1 MEGKLVLIDGNSLIN
16 RAYFSM
22 PPLSTR
28 KGETVNAVLGFTNML
43 IRLITDEKPDYLAV
57 CFDLPAPT
65 FRHQMYSAYKQNR
78 KKMPDDLASQLPLLK
93 KLLHAMNISVL
104 ELSGYEAD
112 DIIGTMSKKFSIS
125 KLIVT
130 GDRDCLQLIDDD
142 NTVCLTKFG
151 LSELIKYDRSLLMS
165 DYGLLPEQVIDFKS
179 LMGDPSDNIPG
190 VPGIGEKTALKLI
203 AEYST
208 LENVLANKS
217 AILGAVGKKL
227 TDGEELARMSYSLAT
242 IDLNVPISVELEKMR
257 LIFPFREPVKQAFLE
272 LGFNSLIKRKIY
284 ADNAVET
291 VVVPKNDKHAAL
303 SDGDMPAQIQINSHT
318 YNTIEVKTEKDI
330 ANIFV
335 SKELAVSMRPLS
347 VCDGETVYTFS
358 AELTLLDNI
367 IDEYEALKILLPVFS
382 DKTVIKYVFDYK
394 EWLYKLEPSGAS
406 FNNAFDIMLAQ
417 YLVDSSV
424 KNTDEQ
430 SLLDNFALSGSG
442 GILDMGRYL
451 KQQIKAFDR
460 LYYEIEFPL
469 ARVLYDMERCGFRI
483 DCDVLNEL
491 SEKYRASSDQL
502 AEKIYQEAG
511 VRFNINSPK
520 QLGEVLFDRL
530 KLPHGKKTKTGYSTN
545 AEVLSSLKGEK
556 IVDYIQEYRSV
567 MKMLGTYIDGF
578 KKVLGPDN
586 YVHTIFRQALTT
598 TGRLSSTEPNLQNIP
613 IRTES
618 GREIRRM
625 FVASPGN
632 ILISADYS
640 QIELRLLAHFSGET
654 ALIDAFNNNE
664 DFHTRTASEVFGV
677 EKESVTKDMRRA
689 AKAVNFG
696 IIYGISDWGLAGDL
710 GIPVSQAK
718 LYIQKYFMIYPKV
731 KEFLTGCER
740 AAKSTGYAETLTGR
754 RRPLPEIYSKNA
766 QLRAFGER
774 AAMNMPLQGTAA
786 DLIKIAMI
794 NVADRIKREGL
805 NSRLILSVHDELV
818 IDAVVE
824 EADAAERILVEEM
837 ENALKLSVKLSVETG
852 RGYRLYDIK

>member
-1 MEGKLVLIDGNSLIN
+1 
-16 RAYFSM
+16 M

-65 FRHQMYSAYKQNR
+65 FRHKIYSAYKLNR

-93 KLLHAMNISVL
+93 RLLHAMKIPVL
-104 ELSGYEAD
+104 EMSGYEAD
-112 DIIGTMSKKFSIS
+112 DIIGTISKKFSIS

-130 GDRDCLQLIDDD
+130 GDRDCLQLIDDV
-142 NTVCLTKFG
+142 NVVCLTKFG
-151 LSELIKYDRSLLMS
+151 LSELIKYDRGLLMS
-165 DYGLLPEQVIDFKS
+165 DYGLLPGQVIDFKS

-203 AEYST
+203 AEFGT
-208 LENVLANKS
+208 LDNVLANKS
-217 AILGAVGKKL
+217 SVQGAVGKKL
-227 TDGEELARMSYSLAT
+227 IDGEELARLSYRLAT
-242 IDLNVPISVELEKMR
+242 IDLNVPLKAELEEMR
-257 LIFPFREPVKQAFLE
+257 LIFPFSESVKQAFLE
-272 LGFNSLIKRKIY
+272 LEFNSLIKRKIY

-291 VVVPKNDKHAAL
+291 VIVPKNDMHAAL
-303 SDGDMPAQIQINSHT
+303 PDQAIPAGIQINGINYKT
-318 YNTIEVKTEKDI
+318 VEVKTDKDM
-330 ANIFV
+330 ADIFA
-335 SKELAVSMRPLS
+335 SKELSFTMKPLS
-347 VCDGETVYTFS
+347 VCDGKAVYTFS
-358 AELTLLDNI
+358 QELTLLDDV
-367 IDEYEALKILLPVFS
+367 IDEYEALQRLLPVLS
-382 DKTVIKYVFDYK
+382 DKTIIKYVYDYK
-394 EWLYKLEPSGAS
+394 EFLYKLEPFGTT

-424 KNTDEQ
+424 RNTDEQ
-430 SLLDNFALSGSG
+430 ALLDNFALSGPG
-442 GILDMGRYL
+442 GVLDLGRYL
-451 KQQIKAFDR
+451 KEQIKAFDR
-460 LYYEIEFPL
+460 LYYDIELPL
-469 ARVLYDMERCGFRI
+469 ARVLYDMERSGFRI
-483 DCDVLNEL
+483 DREVLEEL
-491 SEKYRASSDQL
+491 SEKYHVSSERL
-502 AEKIYQEAG
+502 AEKIYEAAG

-545 AEVLSSLKGEK
+545 AEVLNSLRGEK
-556 IVDYIQEYRSV
+556 IVDYIQEYRGI

-586 YVHTIFRQALTT
+586 YVHTIFKQALTT

-640 QIELRLLAHFSGET
+640 QIELRLLAHFSGENT
-654 ALIDAFNNNE
+654 LIDAFNNSE
-664 DFHTRTASEVFGV
+664 DFHTKTASEVFGID
-677 EKESVTKDMRRA
+677 KASVTKDMRRA

-731 KEFLTGCER
+731 KEFLAGCEKT
-740 AAKSTGYAETLTGR
+740 AKSKGYAETLTGR
-754 RRPLPEIYSKNA
+754 RRPLPELYSKNA

-794 NVADRIKREGL
+794 NVSNRIKREGF

-818 IDAVVE
+818 VDAVIE
-824 EADAAERILVEEM
+824 ETDAIERILIEEM
-837 ENALKLSVKLSVETG
+837 ENALSLSVKLSVETG